1 MSTPVQEQVLMMEFG
16 RFGPIGSVKVMWPRT
31 DEEKARGRN
40 CGFVSFM
47 HRSFAEPALIA
58 MQARPNLTSIC
69 DKYLIS
75 TQNQNQIFVADTC

>member
-1 MSTPVQEQVLMMEFG
+1 MMEFG

-58 MQARPNLTSIC
+58 MQVSCPSIHNSMHT
-69 DKYLIS
+69 YFS
-75 TQNQNQIFVADTC
+75 